1 MRSLVREIRF
11 FGRSPAA
18 VAAIIGLALLA
29 SVAVAFGMAE
39 VARERASITRFLQL
53 QAVEEQALI
62 NSAEDA
68 GTFAYGDF
76 RVTWNTPSA
85 LAFAALGQ
93 RDTAP
98 SILRVR
104 PLALEAQIYEN
115 EQTNPELALPG
126 RFDLAFVATYLAPL
140 VLIVLLHDLWSG
152 EREAGRLGALRALP
166 RAASRVF
173 LPRVLVRAGLVG
185 AALLIPFASGAT
197 LEGAPPEKALMFAG
211 ATVGLLGFWTLL
223 AVLVARFGGRSTVN
237 AAVLAGMWFALTL
250 VGPTATSLVV
260 NAAVPTPEGARLA
273 RENRDAVHAAWDLPR
288 QATLDRFL
296 VLYPEWSETEPM
308 TTPFHWKW
316 YFAAQHL
323 GDVSVAKISAAYRQG
338 VDRRERLARTAGW
351 LMPPVGFQQI
361 MHRVAETDVEA
372 QLAYQ
377 DRIRNFHA
385 QLRTFYYPY
394 LFADRA
400 FGPDDYNLGPRFNGA
415 APGTP
420 KPESGRSAPPQ

>member
-1 MRSLVREIRF
+1 MRSLVREIWF

-18 VAAIIGLALLA
+18 VAAIVVLALLA
-29 SVAVAFGMAE
+29 SVAVAFGLAE
-39 VARERASITRFLQL
+39 VSRERASITRVLDL

-62 NSAEDA
+62 GYAEDP
-68 GTFAYGDF
+68 GTFAYNDF
-76 RVTWNTPSA
+76 RPTWNAPSA

-126 RFDLAFVATYLAPL
+126 RFDLAFVAIYLAPL

-166 RAASRVF
+166 GSTSRVF

-185 AALLIPFASGAT
+185 AVLLIPFAVGAM
-197 LEGAPPEKALMFAG
+197 LEAAPPEKALLFAG
-211 ATVGLLGFWTLL
+211 TMAGLVVLWTLL
-223 AVLVARFGGRSTVN
+223 VVLVARFGGPSTVN
-237 AAVLAGMWFALTL
+237 AAALAGIWFALTL
-250 VGPTATSLVV
+250 VGPAAANLVV

-273 RENRDAVHAAWDLPR
+273 RENRDAVHGAWDLPR

-296 VLYPEWSETEPM
+296 ALHPEWSDTAPM
-308 TTPFHWKW
+308 TEPFHWKW
-316 YFAAQHL
+316 YFAFQHL
-323 GDVSVAKISAAYRQG
+323 GDVAVADLSTAYRQG
-338 VDRRERLARTAGW
+338 VERRERLAGTAGW
-351 LMPPVGFQQI
+351 LMPPVGFQRI
-361 MHRVAETDVEA
+361 LHRVAETDVEA

-377 DRIRNFHA
+377 DRVRNFHA
-385 QLRTFYYPY
+385 QLRAFYYPY
-394 LFADRA
+394 LFEDRA
-400 FGPDDYNLGPRFNGA
+400 FGAEDYALGPRFDVAPAGA
-415 APGTP
+415 TQ
-420 KPESGRSAPPQ
+420 PESGPSEPPR